1 MDLITCENCNNKISR
16 SDLICPYCGHRNK
29 EKVQWWKNSQVYKI
43 TGLVLMGIGVFAG
56 IVKGLILG
64 VSVFVVGAI
73 LFLTSKFLP
82 QW

>member
-1 MDLITCENCNNKISR
+1 MDLTTCENCKNKISR

>member
-1 MDLITCENCNNKISR
+1 MALITCKECKNKISQ

-43 TGLVLMGIGVFAG
+43 TGLVLAGAG
-56 IVKGLILG
+56 IFLG
-64 VSVFVVGAI
+64 ITGSFWGVALCLAGIAI
-73 LFLTSKFLP
+73 FIVSKFLP

>member
-1 MDLITCENCNNKISR
+1 MDLITCENCKNKISQ

-43 TGLVLMGIGVFAG
+43 TGLVLIGVGVLMG
-56 IVKGLILG
+56 IVKGPILG
-64 VSVFVVGAI
+64 IGLFVLGII
-73 LFLTSKFLP
+73 LFLGSKFLP

>member
-1 MDLITCENCNNKISR
+1 MRIAIIKFLVPILSVLTVGIVIKRKCN
-16 SDLICPYCGHRNK
+16 GG
-29 EKVQWWKNSQVYKI
+29 KNSQVYKI

>member
-1 MDLITCENCNNKISR
+1 MNLTTCENCKSKISR

-43 TGLVLMGIGVFAG
+43 TGLVLMGVGVLIG
-56 IVKGLILG
+56 IVKGLALG
-64 VSVFVVGAI
+64 VV
-73 LFLTSKFLP
+73 LFLVGVGLFVFSKFLP